1 MISPSILSADFT
13 QLANVIEML
22 NKSTAD
28 YIHLDIMDGVFVP
41 NITFG
46 IPIVYQI
53 SKIAKKPL
61 DTHLMIINPERYIES
76 FARSGSKIIT
86 VHYEACTHLHRT
98 IQQIKQN
105 NCLAGVSINPHTPVT
120 VLEHIVHEIDLV
132 LIMSVNP
139 GFGGQNFIP
148 FSYEKIRQ
156 LKNMRE
162 QKNCNFLIEIDG
174 GVTIENAPSLYNEG
188 VDILVAGNA
197 IFNSPNPPET
207 IKKIRSFIHSRPS
220 K

>member
-13 QLANVIEML
+13 KLAEVIEML
-22 NKSTAD
+22 NESVAD

-46 IPIVYQI
+46 IPIVKQI
-53 SKIAKKPL
+53 SKISQKPL
-61 DTHLMIINPERYIES
+61 DTHLMIVNPERYIES
-76 FARSGSKIIT
+76 FARAGSKIIT

-105 NCLAGVSINPHTPVT
+105 NCLAGISLNPHTPVSA
-120 VLEHIVHEIDLV
+120 LEHIIYEVDLV

-156 LKNMRE
+156 LKKLRE

-174 GVTIENAPSLYNEG
+174 GVTLENAPSLYNEG

-197 IFNSPNPPET
+197 IFNSPNPSET
-207 IKKIRSFIHSRPS
+207 IEKIRLSHHSRPS